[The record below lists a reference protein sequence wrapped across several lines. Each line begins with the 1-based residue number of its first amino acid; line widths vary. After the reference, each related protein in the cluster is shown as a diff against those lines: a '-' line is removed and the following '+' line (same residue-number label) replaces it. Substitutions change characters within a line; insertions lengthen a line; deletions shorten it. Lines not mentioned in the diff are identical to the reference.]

1 MYSKKYTDN
10 EQSQPRTPNMAISK
24 LNLIEASPNYSKGS
38 ASTKSSS
45 KSPMGKMSA
54 SIDLSAVPLS
64 PPLKLNSHKK
74 KQLSQQAFESEFTS
88 GLMSP

>member
-10 EQSQPRTPNMAISK
+10 EQSQPKTPNMSISK

-38 ASTKSSS
+38 ASTKSS
-45 KSPMGKMSA
+45 GKMSA
-54 SIDLSAVPLS
+54 SMDLSAVPLSPPFS

-74 KQLSQQAFESEFTS
+74 KQLSQAFESDQFTT
-88 GLMSP
+88 GLVIP